1 MLILNTATNR
11 YLLHSALARSTPHM
25 HEAHDFSPIQAE
37 RRVRHNP
44 ELKAVFR
51 PCPIHTHEK
60 TTLAYLCRA
69 AGIKYDAFLGTH
81 LQPRTTNTTNT
92 TNS

>member
-11 YLLHSALARSTPHM
+11 YLLHPALARSTPHM
-25 HEAHDFSPIQAE
+25 HEAHEFSPFE
-37 RRVRHNP
+37 VRRRVSQNP
-44 ELKAVFR
+44 ELKGVDR
-51 PCPIHTHEK
+51 PCPIHAHQK
-60 TTLAYLCRA
+60 TTLEYLCRA

-81 LQPRTTNTTNT
+81 LQPHT